1 MEQIETKTKHYI
13 GWGQLLLLLFM
24 CRVFT
29 LMTFVPFARDGDGLS
44 LRLTAA
50 AVSTAVQAVLLV
62 PVVMLKSSATG
73 AILEKNRLCGAV
85 AAALYLLFFL
95 FYTANSLLHFQ
106 SFLSARF
113 FPYADS
119 LLWIAVMLAVCVYCA
134 CLGTE
139 ALGRSAVLLFWIFI
153 AAVIAMSVSSAREID
168 PANLWFDPVK
178 SDGLFRAVMD
188 DLSRSGEICAA
199 AFLAG
204 RVRQAAP
211 DGKDGGS
218 LRRGI
223 YGLLVSKLVL
233 AEAVML
239 LIAAVLGDF
248 AALTDYPFLALGT
261 FGGERFIQRGD
272 SLYLIVWT
280 VTAVLNVS
288 LFLHISAELFGEV
301 FPKMRFGTALSAV
314 LVFGIVLVP
323 ALWGQSSQSRLYSAV
338 CSGWSVALLAG
349 IIPLAALL
357 VSKGLKK
364 GKGDKKHEK
373 VKA

>member
-1 MEQIETKTKHYI
+1 MEKTKHYI
-13 GWGQLLLLLFM
+13 GWGQFLLLLFM

-29 LMTFVPFARDGDGLS
+29 LMTFVPFARDGEGLS

-50 AVSTAVQAVLLV
+50 AVSTAIQAVLLI
-62 PVVMLKSSATG
+62 PVVMLKKSATEV
-73 AILEKNRLCGAV
+73 ILEKNKACGMI

-95 FYTANSLLHFQ
+95 FYTVNSLLHFQ

-119 LLWIAVMLAVCVYCA
+119 LLWIGVILIICVYCA

-153 AAVIAMSVSSAREID
+153 AALIAMSISSSREID
-168 PANLWFDPVK
+168 AANLYFDSIKP
-178 SDGLFRAVMD
+178 DGFFRAVIE
-188 DLSRSGEICAA
+188 DLSRNGEICAA

-204 RVRQAAP
+204 RVRSAEQAVS
-211 DGKDGGS
+211 DGRKHGN
-218 LRRGI
+218 LRCGV
-223 YGLLVSKLVL
+223 YGFLASKLVL
-233 AEAVML
+233 AETVML

-248 AALTDYPFLALGT
+248 AELTNYPFLALGT

-280 VTAVLNVS
+280 ITAVLNVS

-301 FPKMRFGTALSAV
+301 FPKMRFRTALSAV
-314 LVFGIVLVP
+314 LVFGILFAVTVTGTSF
-323 ALWGQSSQSRLYSAV
+323 AKLYGLM
-338 CSGWSVALLAG
+338 CSGWAVILLAG

-357 VSKGLKK
+357 ASGIRKGEKLKT
-364 GKGDKKHEK
+364 
-373 VKA
+373 

>member
-1 MEQIETKTKHYI
+1 MEKTKHYI
-13 GWGQLLLLLFM
+13 GWGQFLLLLFM

-29 LMTFVPFARDGDGLS
+29 LMTFVPFTRDGEGLS

-50 AVSTAVQAVLLV
+50 AVSTTVQAVLLI
-62 PVVMLKSSATG
+62 PVVMLKKSATEV
-73 AILEKNRLCGAV
+73 ILEKNKACGII

-95 FYTANSLLHFQ
+95 FYTVNSLLHFQ

-113 FPYADS
+113 FPYAES
-119 LLWIAVMLAVCVYCA
+119 LLWIAVILAVCVYCA

-153 AAVIAMSVSSAREID
+153 VTLIVMGVSSARETD
-168 PANLWFDPVK
+168 AANLYFDSIK
-178 SDGLFRAVMD
+178 WDGLFRAVIE
-188 DLSRSGEICAA
+188 DLSRNGEICAA

-204 RVRQAAP
+204 RVRSKDQARFNEQAVP
-211 DGKDGGS
+211 GGKKQGD
-218 LRRGI
+218 LRCGV
-223 YGLLVSKLVL
+223 YGLLASKLVL
-233 AEAVML
+233 AEVVML

-272 SLYLIVWT
+272 SLYLVVWT
-280 VTAVLNVS
+280 ITAVLNVS

-301 FPKMRFGTALSAV
+301 FPKMRLRTALSAL
-314 LVFGIVLVP
+314 LVFGILFAVTVTKTSF
-323 ALWGQSSQSRLYSAV
+323 AKLYGLM
-338 CSGWSVALLAG
+338 CSGWAVILLAG

-357 VSKGLKK
+357 VSGKRK
-364 GKGDKKHEK
+364 GKKSR
-373 VKA
+373 A

>member
-1 MEQIETKTKHYI
+1 MEKTKRYI
-13 GWGQLLLLLFM
+13 GWGQFLLLLFM

-29 LMTFVPFARDGDGLS
+29 LMTFVPFAQDGGGLS

-50 AVSTAVQAVLLV
+50 AVSTAIQAVLLI
-62 PVVMLKSSATG
+62 PVVMLKKSATG
-73 AILEKNRLCGAV
+73 AVLEKNRVCGAV

-139 ALGRSAVLLFWIFI
+139 ALGRSAVLLFWLFI
-153 AAVIAMSVSSAREID
+153 LTLIAMGVSSAGEAD
-168 PANLWFDPVK
+168 PANLYFAPLK
-178 SDGLFRAVMD
+178 SDGLFRAVID
-188 DLSRSGEICAA
+188 DLSRNGEICAA

-204 RVRQAAP
+204 RVRPTEQTVS
-211 DGKDGGS
+211 DGKKRGG
-218 LRRGI
+218 LRCGV
-223 YGLLVSKLVL
+223 YGLLASKLVL

-239 LIAAVLGDF
+239 TVAAVLGDF
-248 AALTDYPFLALGT
+248 ASLTDYPFLALGT

-288 LFLHISAELFGEV
+288 LFLHIAAELFGEV
-301 FPKMRFGTALSAV
+301 FPKMRFGTAVSAV

-323 ALWGQSSQSRLYSAV
+323 AMSGNSFSGLYSTV
-338 CSGWSVALLAG
+338 CSGWSVILLAG

-357 VSKGLKK
+357 VSGK
-364 GKGDKKHEK
+364 GKGEDQKHEK

>member
-1 MEQIETKTKHYI
+1 MEKTKHCI
-13 GWGQLLLLLFM
+13 GWGQFLLLLFM

-29 LMTFVPFARDGDGLS
+29 LMTFVPFARDGEGLS

-50 AVSTAVQAVLLV
+50 AVSTAAQAVLLI
-62 PVVMLKSSATG
+62 PVVILKKSASG
-73 AILEKNRLCGAV
+73 AILEKNKICGAF

-95 FYTANSLLHFQ
+95 FYTANSLMHFQ

-153 AAVIAMSVSSAREID
+153 AAVIAMSVSSAKELD
-168 PANLWFDPVK
+168 PANLWFDPIG
-178 SDGLFRAVMD
+178 SEGLFRAVID

-204 RVRQAAP
+204 RVRKTAP
-211 DGKDGGS
+211 DGRKHGN
-218 LRRGI
+218 LRCGV
-223 YGLLVSKLVL
+223 YGLLASKLIL
-233 AEAVML
+233 AETVIL
-239 LIAAVLGDF
+239 LISAVLGDF

-288 LFLHISAELFGEV
+288 LFLHISAELFVEV
-301 FPKMRFGTALSAV
+301 FPKMRFGTAVSAV
-314 LVFGIVLVP
+314 LVFGIVLAP
-323 ALWGQSSQSRLYSAV
+323 AVSGQTLRNRQNELYSTI
-338 CSGWSVALLAG
+338 CSGWSVILLAG

-357 VSKGLKK
+357 VSKR
-364 GKGDKKHEK
+364 GKGGNQKHEK
-373 VKA
+373 IKA